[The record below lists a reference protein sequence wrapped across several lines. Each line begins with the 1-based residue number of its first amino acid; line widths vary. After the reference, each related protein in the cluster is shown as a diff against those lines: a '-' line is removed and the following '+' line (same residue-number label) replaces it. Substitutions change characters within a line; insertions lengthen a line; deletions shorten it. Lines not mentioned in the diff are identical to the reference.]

1 MFYMHSLGIFE
12 KTKSKSQTNP
22 DLNQVRLER
31 HNWQPIIDGGWGDVG
46 WRRWRSTGFRRPNES
61 SVIHAFPLRSEQTEI
76 FCKLST
82 VVVYIIVQSSI
93 RPISLP
99 EQRSEVQKHTTML
112 PPPINFPKW
121 LEENSNLL
129 KPPVGNKCLY
139 KGSNFIT
146 MIVGGPNTRV
156 DFHINTTEEWFYQY
170 KGAMT
175 LKVVDEGKIKDIVI
189 EEGDMFLLPGM
200 FSYCF
205 PLVFI
210 FSRKLSF

>member
-1 MFYMHSLGIFE
+1 MEAVEVNRIPP
-12 KTKSKSQTNP
+12 T
-22 DLNQVRLER
+22 ER
-31 HNWQPIIDGGWGDVG
+31 VIIIQ
-46 WRRWRSTGFRRPNES
+46 SIS
-61 SVIHAFPLRSEQTEI
+61 HAFPLPSEQTEI
-76 FCKLST
+76 FYKLST
-82 VVVYIIVQSSI
+82 IVVYLIVQSSI
-93 RPISLP
+93 RPISP
-99 EQRSEVQKHTTML
+99 QAQPSEVKSKATML

-205 PLVFI
+205 PLVLF
-210 FSRKLSF
+210 FSRKLFFLTSSSQ

>member
-1 MFYMHSLGIFE
+1 
-12 KTKSKSQTNP
+12 
-22 DLNQVRLER
+22 
-31 HNWQPIIDGGWGDVG
+31 
-46 WRRWRSTGFRRPNES
+46 
-61 SVIHAFPLRSEQTEI
+61 
-76 FCKLST
+76 
-82 VVVYIIVQSSI
+82 
-93 RPISLP
+93 
-99 EQRSEVQKHTTML
+99 ML

-121 LEENSNLL
+121 LEANSHLL

-200 FSYCF
+200 FSNCF
-205 PLVFI
+205 PVGFCPATCSL
-210 FSRKLSF
+210 